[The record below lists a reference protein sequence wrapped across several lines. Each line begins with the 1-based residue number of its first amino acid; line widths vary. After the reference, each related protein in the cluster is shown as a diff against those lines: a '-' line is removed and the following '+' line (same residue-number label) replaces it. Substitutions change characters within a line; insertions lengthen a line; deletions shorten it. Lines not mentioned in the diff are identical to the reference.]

1 MPPPFPSPPLKLW
14 HVSERPD
21 ITVFE
26 PRLPPNRRRP
36 GVATATRGAV
46 DEPCCRTTS
55 CRAIARGSR
64 SARCLRP
71 RRTISAHFFG
81 DGSSRHVLAIEQ
93 DWHARAQSTPL
104 FLYALPAR
112 SFRCVDANAGYHV
125 SDRTVRP
132 EAVHR
137 LAQPLSLLAER
148 GVALRVVPRLWP
160 LAPRS
165 GRVFAGLLVHPHAQC
180 TRAG

>member
-1 MPPPFPSPPLKLW
+1 MPTPFPSPPLKLW

-26 PRLPPNRRRP
+26 PRLPPNRDAT
-36 GVATATRGAV
+36 VATPVVWAV
-46 DEPCCRTTS
+46 DDACLPHYLVPRDCPRVAFRALPATTPHD
-55 CRAIARGSR
+55 
-64 SARCLRP
+64 L
-71 RRTISAHFFG
+71 AHFFG

-112 SFRCVDANAGYHV
+112 SFRCVDPNAGYHV

-132 EAVHR
+132 ETVHR

-160 LAPRS
+160 LAREVVAS
-165 GRVFAGLLVHPHAQC
+165 SLGFSCIRMRNA
-180 TRAG
+180 RAEG